1 MFENKK
7 YANDSKTRTDALPF
21 VFLQFSVSQKTKSKI
36 GAFFFF
42 FLRLPVLH
50 VKPNINHNGDC
61 YCKGLQH
68 TGVNLM
74 LQKRK
79 LIASVGIFVI

>member
-1 MFENKK
+1 MIQKQEQMHFHLFSCN
-7 YANDSKTRTDALPF
+7 
-21 VFLQFSVSQKTKSKI
+21 FLFHKRQKARLGHFS
-36 GAFFFF
+36 FFF

>member
-7 YANDSKTRTDALPF
+7 NNNIIYITDALPF
-21 VFLQFSVSQKTKSKI
+21 VFLQFSVSQKTKARLGHFSI
-36 GAFFFF
+36 F
-42 FLRLPVLH
+42 FLRLAVLH
-50 VKPNINHNGDC
+50 VKLNINHNGDC